1 MSVVGRAV
9 LAALLL
15 SAAACGASPTAPV
28 VPPTV
33 PVIPPGRVLS
43 LQAGT
48 YTLDLIGFGGSL
60 DPEFPPCDPP
70 ALQGG
75 RTAAWTIVSLDRE
88 QDDWIARTSTSP
100 GSLELRF
107 RQTGDSIR
115 GFIVSGSISGKA
127 LDMSES
133 RPPSDRGRVFLAGP
147 GHTDRAVV
155 QGVADRSTTFLTGSV
170 SGEIFFTNNE
180 STALSRCTVVMWI
193 LQPMYAQSSDRR
205 N

>member
-1 MSVVGRAV
+1 VSLAGGAV
-9 LAALLL
+9 LAALLVI
-15 SAAACGASPTAPV
+15 AVACSASPTAPV
-28 VPPTV
+28 VSSSV
-33 PVIPPGRVLS
+33 PLVPPGRVLS
-43 LQAGT
+43 LQAGS

-88 QDDWIARTSTSP
+88 QGDWVARTSTSP

-107 RQTGDSIR
+107 RQIGDSIG
-115 GFIVSGSISGKA
+115 GFIVSGWISGKA
-127 LDMSES
+127 ADMLES

-155 QGVADRSTTFLTGSV
+155 RGVADRSTTFLTGSV

-180 STALSRCTVVMWI
+180 STALSRCTVIMWV
-193 LQPMYAQSSDRR
+193 LQPMYDQSNGRR

>member
-1 MSVVGRAV
+1 MV
-9 LAALLL
+9 LAALLV
-15 SAAACGASPTAPV
+15 STVACGGSPAAPV
-28 VPPTV
+28 VPTV
-33 PVIPPGRVLS
+33 PVVPPGRVLS

-48 YTLDLIGFGGSL
+48 YALDLIGFGASF
-60 DPEFPPCDPP
+60 DPEFPSCDPP

-75 RTAAWTIVSLDRE
+75 RTAAWTPVYLDRE
-88 QDDWIARTSTSP
+88 QDDWVARTSTSP

-115 GFIVSGSISGKA
+115 GFVVGGWISGKA
-127 LDMSES
+127 TDMLGS
-133 RPPSDRGRVFLAGP
+133 RPPSDRGSVWLGGP

-193 LQPMYAQSSDRR
+193 LQPMSDLSSDRSH
-205 N
+205 